1 MAIALA
7 AGACGGMSEQRM
19 RVSDRVKKSV
29 WLAAAAGVACMAGVA
44 QATTT
49 DPGQKELTQAVKKFL
64 VDHGDLCMAKY
75 TWPRDVTPGDE
86 STDRN
91 DVAQLPVLEHLGVVK
106 SVEVPAPPKTTAA
119 GDAQAGAPQSSQA
132 APAEPTRRY
141 SLTEKGQQYYLK
153 KKHTIIGPHDLPTEH
168 DADFC
173 VAHLTLDKVVKWSP
187 PEPVHDRL
195 QTVVRYTYHVK
206 AADWMSD
213 PDAQKVFPIVDRI
226 IRGDGS
232 RMMSATVALQDGKWV
247 PVLPV
252 R

>member
-1 MAIALA
+1 
-7 AGACGGMSEQRM
+7 MSEQRM
-19 RVSDRVKKSV
+19 RTNDRVKNRV
-29 WLAAAAGVACMAGVA
+29 WVAAALAAAGATCVAGVSQPTAA
-44 QATTT
+44 
-49 DPGQKELTQAVKKFL
+49 DPGQKELTEAVTAFL
-64 VDHGDLCMAKY
+64 GDHGDLCMAKY

-91 DVAQLPVLEHLGVVK
+91 DAVQLPVLERLGVVR
-106 SVEVPAPPKTTAA
+106 SVEIPVPSRAMAVSDTHP
-119 GDAQAGAPQSSQA
+119 A
-132 APAEPTRRY
+132 APASSQPGASSQTSQLPPAESTRRY

-187 PEPVHDRL
+187 PEPVHNRL

-232 RMMSATVALQDGKWV
+232 RMMSATVALEDGKWV

-252 R
+252 H